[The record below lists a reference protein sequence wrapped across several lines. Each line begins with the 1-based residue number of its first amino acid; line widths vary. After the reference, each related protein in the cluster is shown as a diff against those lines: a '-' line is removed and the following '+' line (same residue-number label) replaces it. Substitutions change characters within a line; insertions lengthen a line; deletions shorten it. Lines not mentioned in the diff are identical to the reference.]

1 MATALGS
8 VTSCVGVGRLRVW
21 RVPPEDWVG
30 PEKVVLEP
38 TGIYRAEARD
48 QHLPVGLMGSPW
60 LFPQEKLPLLLGGP
74 TGRGDLWKPL

>member
-1 MATALGS
+1 M
-8 VTSCVGVGRLRVW
+8 W